1 MDYCDIE
8 WFALETN
15 RGTQKSLLGPF
26 QLPEYFNNSGDF
38 LIPRELVLLH
48 TQEKELENHQFN
60 ERRLLSLLQTHVDP
74 HLGILNSSASLD
86 VTSILASS
94 LRSQNLKGRKLTS
107 EMFPVLIRPFCPSGA
122 PSTRLLLGACCFS
135 RCGSMSMRS
144 APNNESWSLSLQGA
158 ALGRSW

>member
-1 MDYCDIE
+1 MSFLFLVFKLISRVFTC
-8 WFALETN
+8 LLP
-15 RGTQKSLLGPF
+15 GTQKSLLGPF

-86 VTSILASS
+86 ITSILASS

-107 EMFPVLIRPFCPSGA
+107 EMFPYI
-122 PSTRLLLGACCFS
+122 T
-135 RCGSMSMRS
+135 
-144 APNNESWSLSLQGA
+144 LSISSSSYIIPTIFDLK
-158 ALGRSW
+158 S

>member
-1 MDYCDIE
+1 M
-8 WFALETN
+8 
-15 RGTQKSLLGPF
+15 GPF

-107 EMFPVLIRPFCPSGA
+107 EMFPYTEFEKQEAESGNYAEVAFSILIVA
-122 PSTRLLLGACCFS
+122 I
-135 RCGSMSMRS
+135 
-144 APNNESWSLSLQGA
+144 
-158 ALGRSW
+158 